1 MKAVCML
8 LSALVLAPQL
18 ALAQSVGE
26 RGPDNPYKIFAV
38 VWRGETNVEKGFR
51 DYLTRRGIPY
61 EMTVRNLNLDVGNA
75 PAIVE
80 EIRQAD
86 PDLVY
91 TWGTGTA
98 SNIYGRLDNDTPE
111 RFVGDRKGVFTLV
124 AYPENARIVESF
136 ESPGRPVTGVAFLA
150 SVEAQMNAILAY
162 RPFRTIAIVYD
173 PTANNS
179 RINAAQMRD
188 AAAAS
193 GIKLLEFPVPLD
205 GDGKPDPATL
215 PGLVREAKAKG
226 AELLYMGPDSFLTRH
241 GDLYTQTA
249 IDEGLPT
256 FASTEAPLQNSR
268 AMFGLV
274 ADYYVVGK
282 LTGLQAERIL
292 VEGREPER
300 IPVAYLD
307 RYKLWVNMD
316 VVHEVGLIPPMDML
330 VIADVKTGS
339 TR

>member
-1 MKAVCML
+1 MRVLTL
-8 LSALVLAPQL
+8 LLAALVLAPQL
-18 ALAQSVGE
+18 ALAQGADE
-26 RGPDNPYKIFAV
+26 RDRDNPYKIFAV

-51 DYLTRRGIPY
+51 DYLTRRGIPF

-80 EIRQAD
+80 EIKQAN

-98 SNIYGRLDNDTPE
+98 SNIYGRVDSESPE

-124 AYPENARIVESF
+124 AYPENARIVDSF
-136 ESPGRPVTGVAFLA
+136 ESPGRSVTGVAFLA
-150 SVEAQMNAILAY
+150 SAEAQMNALLTY
-162 RPFRTIAIVYD
+162 RPFETIAIIYD

-188 AAAAS
+188 AAAAR
-193 GIKLLEFPVPLD
+193 GVELLELPVLLD
-205 GDGKPDPATL
+205 GDGKPQPASL
-215 PGLVREAKAKG
+215 PALVREAKARG

-241 GDLYTQTA
+241 GDLFTQTA
-249 IDEGLPT
+249 IDEGMPT
-256 FASTEAPLQNSR
+256 FAATEAPLRNSR

-292 VEGREPER
+292 VEGRKPED
-300 IPVAYLD
+300 IPVAHLD

-330 VIADVKTGS
+330 VIADVKTGP